1 MPVLAICLDA
11 ADRRQVL
18 DWADAGE
25 LPTLAHLIETGAS
38 AELRS
43 PALHLPESV
52 WPTVSTGCWPG
63 KNGHYNFRVVRPG
76 SYSQVP
82 APGRSY
88 RRSIWELVADRGR
101 RALLIDVP
109 YADSLGDERVIQLSG
124 WGQRGVVFPHS
135 WPPDL
140 LEGSIARHGR
150 YSRWLWEDFDRSLRA
165 ERRHLSES
173 LRMTAARTE
182 LLREMLD
189 EHEWDLALAPYWEVH
204 SAAHVFHR
212 YVDPSH
218 LHYDPDRA
226 QDLGDALLKVY
237 KQIDQGLAELI
248 AALPSDTEV
257 VAFSPYG
264 LRPNSNGRMILPRV
278 LEGLGYTVPRPAPPV
293 ARAAHFARATLPW
306 SIRRHV
312 NARLSDATRMRMTER
327 MFADSVDWSR
337 TRAVAESEFGHGW
350 IRINLR
356 GREPQGTVEPG
367 ADYER
372 LCEEIAGELLSLVDA
387 ESEEPAIT
395 EVVRT
400 RELLDGPHVDELPDL
415 LLLWKPDRVLRAAR
429 HPRLGLIEEDMRDL
443 PKTEHTAEGFM
454 IAAGP
459 QIRSGVELS
468 GAGIVDLAPTLLY
481 LLGLPTPEEMDGRV
495 LDQLIDPETLERRPV
510 RTEPIPWEDERWAAR
525 EAA

>member
-1 MPVLAICLDA
+1 
-11 ADRRQVL
+11 
-18 DWADAGE
+18 
-25 LPTLAHLIETGAS
+25 
-38 AELRS
+38 
-43 PALHLPESV
+43 
-52 WPTVSTGCWPG
+52 
-63 KNGHYNFRVVRPG
+63 
-76 SYSQVP
+76 
-82 APGRSY
+82 
-88 RRSIWELVADRGR
+88 
-101 RALLIDVP
+101 
-109 YADSLGDERVIQLSG
+109 
-124 WGQRGVVFPHS
+124 
-135 WPPDL
+135 
-140 LEGSIARHGR
+140 
-150 YSRWLWEDFDRSLRA
+150 
-165 ERRHLSES
+165 
-173 LRMTAARTE
+173 
-182 LLREMLD
+182 
-189 EHEWDLALAPYWEVH
+189 
-204 SAAHVFHR
+204 
-212 YVDPSH
+212 VDPSH